1 MSNSTERSTILLL
14 CLSEEH
20 SLYSLPQPSV
30 RDLHRIFSY
39 FGPLRKLIVFSKKLV
54 FKAFLEFDDMLSA
67 QRAREMLNDRSIE
80 PFGRARLYYSAL
92 QELDHS
98 NKFLEYWDSSER
110 PSEMTPVRKPF
121 APLSDFGNSFRF
133 NAPSTPET
141 RFDSGEKQGVAPI
154 GSGNVGPGPMGPM
167 GLGLGSGPLGLNLGP
182 SQTPAKLSDFFE
194 QLEKDV
200 PSESSPVVLVSNVDS
215 EFGSAREL
223 LNLFGC
229 FGFVTKVLLMKNL
242 RKALIEFRHPSQ
254 ASRAVSEVNQAHFTG
269 LKIKANF
276 SKYRKVDLKKNN
288 KSENS
293 QQFNEVIVPSSAQNR
308 FGEFEMNRFLRVSR
322 SLLISCDRTFSSVR
336 HLDIYL
342 ALQEVATPLSIK
354 VVHNDKE
361 GSQFLMV
368 VAEFADVDRAVLVL
382 VKLHGFLVKN
392 APLTISFCS

>member
-14 CLSEEH
+14 CLSEEQ
-20 SLYSLPQPSV
+20 SLFPLPQPSV

-39 FGPLRKLIVFSKKLV
+39 FGPLKKLIVFSKKLV

-80 PFGRARLYYSAL
+80 PFGRARLYFSAL

-110 PSEMTPVRKPF
+110 SSEMTPVRKPF
-121 APLSDFGNSFRF
+121 APISDFGNSLRF

-141 RFDSGEKQGVAPI
+141 RFDSGEKPV
-154 GSGNVGPGPMGPM
+154 VGPGSGL
-167 GLGLGSGPLGLNLGP
+167 LGLGSGTGPLGLSLKPGPLGP
-182 SQTPAKLSDFFE
+182 GLGPTQPPARLADFFE
-194 QLEKDV
+194 QLDKEV
-200 PSESSPVVLVSNVDS
+200 PSESSPVVLISNVDP

-223 LNLFGC
+223 LNLFSC

-242 RKALIEFRHPSQ
+242 RKALIEFRHPPQ
-254 ASRAVSEVNQAHFTG
+254 ASRAVTEVNQAHFTG

-293 QQFNEVIVPSSAQNR
+293 QQFNEVIVPSTAQNR
-308 FGEFEMNRFLRVSR
+308 FSEFEVARFLRVSR

-342 ALQEVATPLSIK
+342 ALQEVATPLNIK

-361 GSQFLMV
+361 GSQSLMV